1 MRIQLS
7 ENKNNNYF
15 LNMDSYK
22 YKVFRTYKTL
32 DEAQLNQIGRAGW
45 ELCGIMHTEYENIYY
60 LKKKES

>member
-1 MRIQLS
+1 MRTQLS

-32 DEAQLNQIGRAGW
+32 DEAKLNQIGRAGW
-45 ELCGIMHTEYENIYY
+45 EL
-60 LKKKES
+60 